1 MENTKFQY
9 TWNLLTHE
17 IDNKD
22 YSDESYILIADMST
36 PKQFWS
42 IVNSISK
49 EAWESGMFFFM
60 RRGFKPK
67 WDCPENEAG
76 GAFSKKIDSSVSY
89 ETFVDMMVNCVTNT
103 IFVNR
108 KETVAGITISP
119 KGPSSIVKVWNTTTT
134 VSDNSYLNPNIKNFK
149 LGDDVTYTPHKSR
162 PI

>member
-17 IDNKD
+17 IENKD
-22 YSDESYILIADMST
+22 YSDESYIVIADMST

-60 RRGFKPK
+60 RRGIKPK

-76 GAFSKKIDSSVSY
+76 GAFSKKIDSSVAY
-89 ETFVDMMVNCVTNT
+89 ETFIDMMVHCVSNS

-108 KETVAGITISP
+108 KETISGITISP
-119 KGPSSIVKVWNTTTT
+119 KGPSSIVKIWNTTTT
-134 VSDNSYLNPNIKNFK
+134 VADTSYLNPNMKNFT
-149 LGDDVTYTPHKSR
+149 LTDDVTYTPHKSR
-162 PI
+162 PV